1 MTCAEFRRRY
11 QSLLDEREAEL
22 LPPGMAAHMTL
33 CPACASLATA
43 LAGVDR
49 ALRAQPRLPLPD
61 AVMRDL
67 AAIPL
72 KSMRAEI
79 SPPRSLAKGIAM
91 GLPAATVLALG
102 MTLLPPEQFFW
113 MKWSLITAGLAY
125 FWIKVLKQ
133 KRLAV
138 SLE

>member
-1 MTCAEFRRRY
+1 MNCAEFRRRY
-11 QSLLDEREAEL
+11 QSLLDEREAES
-22 LPPGMAAHMTL
+22 LPSGMAAHVTL

-49 ALRAQPRLPLPD
+49 ALRAQPGLPFPD
-61 AVMRDL
+61 ALVGDL
-67 AAIPL
+67 TAIPL
-72 KSMRAEI
+72 KSMRAEF
-79 SPPRSLAKGIAM
+79 SPARSLAKGIAM
-91 GLPAATVLALG
+91 ALPAATLLTLGVTVLP
-102 MTLLPPEQFFW
+102 TERFFW
-113 MKWSLITAGLAY
+113 IQWSLMTAGLAY